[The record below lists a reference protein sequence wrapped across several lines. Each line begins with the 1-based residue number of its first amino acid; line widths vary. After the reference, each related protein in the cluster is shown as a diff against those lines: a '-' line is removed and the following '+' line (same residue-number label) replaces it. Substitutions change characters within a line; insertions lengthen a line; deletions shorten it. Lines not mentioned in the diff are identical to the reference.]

1 MNLLSRIRSFHTFRI
16 KEDIVETVL
25 LWGRLRTRSSAE
37 KLDKKE
43 KSLIKKRNS
52 MKRQF
57 ICCKQEEMCATIY

>member
-16 KEDIVETVL
+16 KEDIVEIVL

-43 KSLIKKRNS
+43 KSLIKKR
-52 MKRQF
+52 K
-57 ICCKQEEMCATIY
+57 A